1 MNNIS
6 RTFPPPPLRPQ
17 RFPVPG
23 VSRGIKGGRTFG
35 PDGGGWRMDGGF
47 DADGGGDGDGVPDDG
62 GWMVVM
68 QSKYFIAA
76 TLSKVC
82 LNFSLSIKLPQ
93 LSFSFR

>member
-47 DADGGGDGDGVPDDG
+47 DGDGGGDGDGVPDDG
-62 GWMVVM
+62 GGWRMDGGDAV
-68 QSKYFIAA
+68 KI
-76 TLSKVC
+76 C
-82 LNFSLSIKLPQ
+82 
-93 LSFSFR
+93 